1 MKIDQFNNFTADKIN
16 DVLESRFGQRI
27 DLSSESLDNLQAF
40 QHAVARELEE
50 MEHRIGFNKS
60 MQNPKFV
67 ENRMIL
73 DLISQAIDEKKGK
86 DHDKDGDIDGK
97 DFAMLRKSKNKEQ
110 KEEFSTPEIERYL
123 QTKKNSLRDVASF
136 NCG

>member
-1 MKIDQFNNFTADKIN
+1 MKIDQFNNFTSEKIN
-16 DVLESRFGQRI
+16 DVLESRFGSRI
-27 DLSSESLDNLQAF
+27 DLSTESLDNLQAF

-73 DLISQAIDEKKGK
+73 DLINQAIDEKKGK
-86 DHDKDGDIDGK
+86 TMTRMEILIQMTTSKVETLQLKKQWGK
-97 DFAMLRKSKNKEQ
+97 MMKIRKMKMPKSKWLEA
-110 KEEFSTPEIERYL
+110 TR
-123 QTKKNSLRDVASF
+123 
-136 NCG
+136 